1 MRPRR
6 RLPRR
11 SWRLEHNQCHS
22 LYLFPAFPLSRKSD
36 STENILAPRSPVAT
50 LSPLSQQGL
59 EQPFKQGLDCPQLRG
74 LNRFAQ
80 GIVAGVFVQ
89 YEDMAVTIEMQN
101 TGDPRARREI
111 LAGVEHVLSDVAGE
125 WRVSI
130 VGSRADDNWEM
141 KVEGP
146 RGFER
151 SYTLVGKAGE
161 HQPEAIRNVLIKLLP
176 PRPR

>member
-1 MRPRR
+1 
-6 RLPRR
+6 L
-11 SWRLEHNQCHS
+11 LVY
-22 LYLFPAFPLSRKSD
+22 LYNTK
-36 STENILAPRSPVAT
+36 
-50 LSPLSQQGL
+50 
-59 EQPFKQGLDCPQLRG
+59 
-74 LNRFAQ
+74 
-80 GIVAGVFVQ
+80 
-89 YEDMAVTIEMQN
+89 DMAVTIEMQN
-101 TGDPRARREI
+101 AGDARARREI

-176 PRPR
+176 SRPR